1 MKKWMWLPFVL
12 EAVFLIY
19 ILMNILTAGGE
30 DALSALKSAALPEV
44 LIPPIFTAFIALRNA
59 VKNEEDT
66 FDCLIPGLIAVL
78 VTAGARIGLYHA
90 AEGTDAA
97 VAAVLMIA
105 ELIIFGLFMVLASF
119 AEDILKKR
127 KR

>member
-1 MKKWMWLPFVL
+1 MKKWIWLPFVL

-19 ILMNILTAGGE
+19 IVMNIVTAGGE
-30 DALSALKSAALPEV
+30 DALNSLKAEALPGV

-78 VTAGARIGLYHA
+78 VTAGARIGIYHA

-105 ELIIFGLFMVLASF
+105 ELIIYGLFMVLASF